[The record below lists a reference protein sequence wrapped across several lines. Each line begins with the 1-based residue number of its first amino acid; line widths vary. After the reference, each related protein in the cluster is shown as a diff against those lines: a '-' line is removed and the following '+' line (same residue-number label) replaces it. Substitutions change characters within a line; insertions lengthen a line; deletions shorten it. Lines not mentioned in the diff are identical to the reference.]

1 MPKFAVTITF
11 DDLTARDEARPE
23 HRVYLKSLLDEGKLI
38 ESGPFADDSGALL
51 IYEADSESELHSWLA
66 ADPYATTDGVI
77 AETVIKE
84 WIRVFPA
91 D

>member
-11 DDLTARDEARPE
+11 DDLTARDEARPA
-23 HRVYLKSLLDEGKLI
+23 HRVYLKSLLDAGKLL
-38 ESGPFADDSGALL
+38 ESGPFADDTGALL

-66 ADPYATTDGVI
+66 EDPYATTDGVI

-84 WIRVFPA
+84 WIRVFPE
-91 D
+91 

>member
-11 DDLTARDEARPE
+11 DDLTARDEARPA
-23 HRVYLKSLLDEGKLI
+23 HRAYLKSLLDDGKLI

-51 IYEADSESELHSWLA
+51 IYEADSQSEVESWLA
-66 ADPYATTDGVI
+66 EDPYAITDGVI
-77 AETVIKE
+77 AETVVKE
-84 WIRVFPA
+84 WISVFPA

>member
-11 DDLTARDEARPE
+11 DDLDARDEARPE
-23 HRVYLKSLLDEGKLI
+23 HRVYLKSLLDEGKLV

-51 IYEADSESELHSWLA
+51 IYEADSEAELGSWLSE
-66 ADPYATTDGVI
+66 DPYAKADGVI
-77 AETVIKE
+77 AETVVKE

-91 D
+91 P

>member
-11 DDLTARDEARPE
+11 DDLSARDTARPA
-23 HRVYLKSLLDEGKLI
+23 HRVYLKSLLEAGKLI
-38 ESGPFADDSGALL
+38 ESGPFADDTGALL

-66 ADPYATTDGVI
+66 EDPYSTTDGVI

-84 WIRVFPA
+84 WIRIFPE
-91 D
+91 

>member
-11 DDLTARDEARPE
+11 DDLTARDEVRPA
-23 HRVYLKSLLDEGKLI
+23 HRAYLKSLLDEGKLV

-51 IYEADSESELHSWLA
+51 IYEADSQAEVESWLA
-66 ADPYATTDGVI
+66 EDPYATADGVL
-77 AETVIKE
+77 AETVVKE